1 MHIEL
6 KQTIETLFPTYLD
19 FWKTICTLETPSAAR
34 EALNLQ
40 ADVIEKFSKER
51 GFSVTRQSHPKAG
64 DTMTVTLFG
73 YADQAPVALLA
84 HMDTVHA
91 PGAFGCPI
99 VREKDGILYGPGV
112 FDCKGGIVACLM
124 AMEALSK
131 TGIGHRTVKLILNS
145 DEENGSFVG
154 ASGIDYIHNEAKGAV
169 AAFNAEAGRTDSL
182 TVGRKGI
189 MAAEIEV
196 SGIASHAGNAYY
208 QGASAIRE
216 AAYKIIALEGKSDD
230 NVTFNCG
237 LIQGGTVRN
246 IVPESCKISVD
257 VRFQNAD
264 QQKQAAAIMEEITN
278 QIHVEGCTATWKI
291 IKIRPAMECTEGNM
305 KLFGMVAETAKEL
318 GLPALQPMKRGGGSD
333 SCYTVEIGIPTVC
346 SMGPAGLYEHTV
358 KEQADIDSLPQRA
371 NLLAECIL
379 KV

>member
-1 MHIEL
+1 MNTEIMQAIEA
-6 KQTIETLFPTYLD
+6 LFSTYLE
-19 FWKTICTLETPSAAR
+19 FWKRICAMETPSNAKA
-34 EALNLQ
+34 ALNEQ
-40 ADVIEKFSKER
+40 ADVIEQFSKAR
-51 GFSVTRQSHPKAG
+51 GLTVRRQSYSNAG
-64 DTMTVTLFG
+64 DTMTIELAG
-73 YADQAPVALLA
+73 CPDRAPVALLA

-91 PGAFGCPI
+91 PGAFGNPV
-99 VREKDGILYGPGV
+99 VREENGILYGPGV

-124 AMEALSK
+124 AMDALSK

-154 ASGIDYIHNEAKGAV
+154 AAGVDYIHKEAAGAV

-189 MAAEIEV
+189 MAAEIEIQ
-196 SGIASHAGNAYY
+196 GIASHAGNAYY
-208 QGASAIRE
+208 EGASAIRE
-216 AAYKIIALEGKSDD
+216 AAHKIIALEAQS
-230 NVTFNCG
+230 NENITFNCG

-291 IKIRPAMECTEGNM
+291 IKVRPAMECTEGNM
-305 KLFGMVAETAKEL
+305 KLFNMVAETAREL
-318 GLPALQPMKRGGGSD
+318 GLPELQPMKRGGGSD

-346 SMGPAGLYEHTV
+346 SMGPSGLYEHTV